1 MIELRIKPCPFCGS
15 EVTVEN
21 IGADEEARAMFYNEL
36 DYLDDEED
44 ETICSSKIPTEDE
57 LEDNLNKVID
67 EKLLH
72 SFYLLGKYDVKIER
86 AYREGFRSGLAL
98 TISVTALLLSLV
110 ALIWKLQTILTLLP
124 K

>member
-1 MIELRIKPCPFCGS
+1 
-15 EVTVEN
+15 
-21 IGADEEARAMFYNEL
+21 MFYNEL
-36 DYLDDEED
+36 DYLDDEEV
-44 ETICSSKIPTEDE
+44 ETICSSEIPTEDE

-72 SFYLLGKYDVKIER
+72 SFYLLSKYDVKIER

>member
-1 MIELRIKPCPFCGS
+1 
-15 EVTVEN
+15 
-21 IGADEEARAMFYNEL
+21 MFYNEL
-36 DYLDDEED
+36 DYLDDEEV

-72 SFYLLGKYDVKIER
+72 SFYLLGKYDVKIET